1 VKLGHWNSDKQKTV
15 VDSFGLHIRKCKNYA
30 AVITKDR
37 NTTSENKLNSVNT
50 GHRTR
55 SRARVLDKAFNA
67 GGHDW
72 GLGWGHVW
80 GLIFPNMH
88 EVGKSKGVN
97 F

>member
-1 VKLGHWNSDKQKTV
+1 VN
-15 VDSFGLHIRKCKNYA
+15 
-30 AVITKDR
+30 TKDR
-37 NTTSENKLNSVNT
+37 NTTSENKLISVNT
-50 GHRTR
+50 EEVRTQD
-55 SRARVLDKAFNA
+55 SEPRARVLDKAFNA

-72 GLGWGHVW
+72 GLGWSHNW